1 VIPTNVTINSNS
13 VRGRREAALQQANI
27 GSGFYNLVN
36 GQHLVV
42 AQTLDVIDPVTG
54 KALAKV
60 PDVDQSDLDSAVE
73 AAAVA
78 FRSWSRT
85 PWDVRKAVV
94 GRVVEALGEH
104 MDELATL
111 LAAEGGRSI
120 GMADWEIKWI
130 TDLYGPSLL
139 ATELTEERWVEERVG
154 QVVKRYVPLG
164 VVCAISPWNLPFL
177 LSFVK
182 VLPALLVGDT
192 VVLKPS
198 PFTPLTVLRAAD
210 YIRELLPA
218 GVFNVITGGDRLG
231 PWMTAHPGFNK
242 IAFTGSTQTGRRV
255 LGAAADTLKHVTLEL
270 GGNDPGIVLPDTDP
284 QAIAEPLFWSMFML
298 NGQGC
303 ITLKRLFV
311 HEDLYDAL
319 TQTIC
324 ACAAR
329 QRVGDGFDP
338 EATLGPIQNRPQL
351 DRLNT
356 AWDEIRRDGAAV
368 LFRGESPAG
377 AEGLFFPITILDNP
391 RHDAAYVRQENFGP
405 LRSII
410 KYRSLEEA
418 IQKANDTP
426 YGLGA
431 SVWGRDPATL
441 DAVARR
447 LEAGTIWINQHL
459 NPHPDVPFTGHK
471 ASGLGVEFATE
482 GLRDFCNLQIIA
494 TRR

>member
-1 VIPTNVTINSNS
+1 MNNTSS
-13 VRGRREAALQQANI
+13 DRARREAALQRANI
-27 GSGFYNLVN
+27 GAGFYNLVD
-36 GQHLVV
+36 GQRLAT
-42 AQTLDVIDPVTG
+42 AQTLDVIDPGTG
-54 KALAKV
+54 AFLAKV
-60 PDVDQSDLDSAVE
+60 PDVDRSDLDAAVD
-73 AAAVA
+73 AAARA
-78 FRSWSRT
+78 FPSWSRT
-85 PWDVRKAVV
+85 PWDVRKAAV
-94 GRVVEALGEH
+94 GRLIETLSEH
-104 MDELATL
+104 VDELATL

-120 GMADWEIKWI
+120 GMAEWEIKWI

-139 ATELTEERWVEERVG
+139 ATELTEESWVEERVG

-177 LSFVK
+177 LSFLK

-210 YIRELLPA
+210 HIRELLPP
-218 GVFNVITGGDRLG
+218 GVLNVVTGGDRLG

-255 LGAAADTLKHVTLEL
+255 LGSAAETLKHVTLEL
-270 GGNDPGIVLPDTDP
+270 GGNDPGIVLPDADP
-284 QAIAEPLFWSMFML
+284 KAIAEPLFWSMFL
-298 NGQGC
+298 LSGQGC

-311 HEDLYDAL
+311 HEDLYDAVA
-319 TQTIC
+319 QAIC

-329 QRVGDGFDP
+329 QRLGDWLDP

-351 DRLNT
+351 NRLNA
-356 AWDEIRRDGAAV
+356 AWDEMQRDGAAV

-377 AEGLFFPITILDNP
+377 DEGLFFPITILDNP
-391 RHDAAYVRQENFGP
+391 RCDAPYVRQENFGP
-405 LRSII
+405 LRSIM
-410 KYRSLEEA
+410 KYRTVDEA

-431 SVWGRDPATL
+431 SVWGRDPAML
-441 DAVARR
+441 DTTARR
-447 LEAGTIWINQHL
+447 LEAGTVWINQHL
-459 NPHPDVPFTGHK
+459 NPHPDVPLAGHK
-471 ASGLGVEFATE
+471 ASGLGVELGPE

-494 TRR
+494 ARQ